1 VDKKQV
7 SSFLKQIIG
16 AYTTFEPTP
25 ERVEIWQRHLEDID
39 YDLAVKRLDKH
50 ILTSKFPPTVAEIV
64 NPDEAA
70 KRRQKADP
78 DTLSP
83 AALMQG
89 GYITV
94 SG

>member
-1 VDKKQV
+1 MDKKQV

-16 AYTTFEPTP
+16 AYPTFEPTP
-25 ERVEIWQRHLEDID
+25 ERVEIWSRHMEDID

-50 ILTSKFPPTVAEIV
+50 VASSKFPPTIAEIV

-70 KRRQKADP
+70 KRKQRTEP

-83 AALMQG
+83 AAIMG
-89 GYITV
+89 GYRWM
-94 SG
+94 